1 MQKLK
6 ELTMA
11 DDIRTIT
18 KQQMQQFEKIK
29 ELKKRVTK
37 FDQAGMYSIQISINI
52 FKQKKTYQL
61 TNKIKFY

>member
-29 ELKKRVTK
+29 ELKKRVIK
-37 FDQAGMYSIQISINI
+37 FDQAGMY
-52 FKQKKTYQL
+52 
-61 TNKIKFY
+61 

>member
-37 FDQAGMYSIQISINI
+37 FDQAGMYSIQISIF

>member
-1 MQKLK
+1 
-6 ELTMA
+6 
-11 DDIRTIT
+11 
-18 KQQMQQFEKIK
+18 MQQFEKIK

-37 FDQAGMYSIQISINI
+37 FDQAGMYSIQISIF

>member
-1 MQKLK
+1 
-6 ELTMA
+6 
-11 DDIRTIT
+11 
-18 KQQMQQFEKIK
+18 MQQLEKIK

-61 TNKIKFY
+61 TNKIKFS